1 VVRPLS
7 ETSGLADLAGIV
19 SSTEQF
25 RHIVEYAQDLIYYCD
40 VNGRFTY
47 VNRAAARVMGY
58 AEQELVGRHF
68 LTLIDAEHQAR
79 AADFYRHQMR
89 ERTATTYFEFLAV
102 TKDQRRLWIGQH
114 VQLVYE
120 NGEPVGVH
128 AIARDITHQK
138 TIEEKLRKS
147 EEIYRS
153 LIQGAAYGMYRTTMD
168 GEILDAN
175 PALARMLGY
184 ASVDELRAHRMSD
197 VWESVNDRTAVIAE
211 NAQRDYGIADV
222 RWRRKNGST
231 ILVHLSARRVEVGD
245 GGVGFEGIAED
256 VTERRALEEQLRR
269 AQRMEAVGRL
279 ARGVAHDFNNVLAA
293 IIGSGDLLQM
303 QLRADDPA
311 REEVVEIQKAAER
324 GASLTRRL
332 LTFARSQ
339 MLEPEVIDLDAAL
352 PSLAGTLQRVAGDRV
367 HVRIRTRGVPTRI
380 RIEPGQLEQVALNL
394 VVNARDAMMP
404 AGGTVD
410 VTVDALSLD
419 IAAAAGY
426 SGIPA
431 GDYAQILV
439 RDTGTGIDPEM
450 QAHVFEPF
458 FTTKDP
464 SKGTG
469 LGLSIVY
476 SVAKEAGGTVTFS
489 SASNE
494 GTTFEVLLPLL
505 RA

>member
-1 VVRPLS
+1 
-7 ETSGLADLAGIV
+7 V
-19 SSTEQF
+19 SSTDQL

-68 LTLIDAEHQAR
+68 VTLIDPAHQAR
-79 AADFYRHQMR
+79 AAEFYQRQMQ
-89 ERTATTYFEFLAV
+89 ERTPTTYFEFVAV
-102 TKDQRRLWIGQH
+102 TKDGRQIWIGQH
-114 VQLVYE
+114 VQLVYDD
-120 NGEPVGVH
+120 GQPIGVH

-138 TIEEKLRKS
+138 AIEEKLRKS
-147 EEIYRS
+147 EGHYRS
-153 LIQGAAYGMYRTTMD
+153 LIQGAAYGMYRTTIE

-197 VWESVNDRTAVIAE
+197 VWESDVDRAAVIAE
-211 NAQRDYGIADV
+211 NAGREYATADV
-222 RWRRKNGST
+222 RWRRKDGSGM
-231 ILVHLSARRVEVGD
+231 IVHLSARRVEFGD
-245 GGVGFEGIAED
+245 GTTGFEGIAED

-269 AQRMEAVGRL
+269 AQRMEAIGRL

-303 QLRADDPA
+303 QMRTNDPA
-311 REEVVEIQKAAER
+311 REEVTEIQKAAER

-339 MLEPEVIDLDAAL
+339 MLEPEIVDLDAAV
-352 PSLAGTLQRVAGDRV
+352 PPLAGTLQRVAGD
-367 HVRIRTRGVPTRI
+367 HVRLHIQTAGSPTHI
-380 RIEPGQLEQVALNL
+380 RIEPGQLEQVLLNL

-404 AGGTVD
+404 GGGAVD
-410 VTVDALSLD
+410 VTVDCLSLD
-419 IAAAAGY
+419 VKSASAY
-426 SGIPA
+426 SGLPA
-431 GDYAQILV
+431 GAYARISV
-439 RDTGTGIDPEM
+439 RDTGSGIAPDM
-450 QAHVFEPF
+450 QSHVFEPF

-476 SVAKEAGGTVTFS
+476 SVAKEAGGTVTFTS
-489 SASNE
+489 VPNE

-505 RA
+505 DA